1 MDIKKLV
8 EEYRLLTIELEQYK
22 KAKQGL
28 ILKYKEIRKYITIS
42 DTTVTHIRGLHS
54 FYTERCEC
62 LEGQLKR
69 VERLLKTLDE
79 PYYTIMYKRYIEGK
93 KLETVADETY
103 YNYRT
108 IITKIKKAFEML
120 GGVGNERN
128 RENSEK
134 SRSIAG

>member
-8 EEYRLLTIELEQYK
+8 EEYRLLSIELREYEK
-22 KAKQGL
+22 SKQEL
-28 ILKYKEIRKYITIS
+28 VLEYKEIQKYIPIP
-42 DTTVTHIRGLHS
+42 DTVTINMRRLYS
-54 FYTERCEC
+54 FYTERCKY
-62 LEGQLKR
+62 LEGQIKR
-69 VERLLKTLDE
+69 AERLLKTLDE
-79 PYYTIMYKRYIEGK
+79 PYYTIMYKRYGEGK

-103 YNYRT
+103 YSYKT
-108 IITKIKKAFEML
+108 VITKIKKAFEIL